1 MNFCRRALF
10 GSFRRWGEIDP
21 LLQLRQIKVVAS
33 DDHLAVDAAIRSVFG
48 LLATMDYVLL
58 DADSRFLAQC
68 QPAGLFSRKRRTCR
82 WDKRE
87 LSRLCRA
94 VLAAAFAA
102 DR

>member
-1 MNFCRRALF
+1 M
-10 GSFRRWGEIDP
+10 
-21 LLQLRQIKVVAS
+21 
-33 DDHLAVDAAIRSVFG
+33 DAAIRSVFG

-58 DADSRFLAQC
+58 DADSRFA
-68 QPAGLFSRKRRTCR
+68 AGLARFFSRKRHTCR

-87 LSRLCRA
+87 VSRPCRA